1 MVVAALYGAGS
12 GALHAVTGPDHLLS
26 LGPIA
31 LTRPRAPWRI
41 GLAWGFGHA
50 LGTLLLGLP
59 ALFLAR
65 FVHLPSLSAWGDRM
79 AAITLLATALWS
91 ALSLRKRA
99 QPTADAATRDDVRS
113 PVAVGLVHGVSGAAS
128 LMLMLP
134 LLVRGDPVS
143 GALFLAAFGLGGM
156 VAMAALTSLLAEVG
170 GKLGARTIAGAQ
182 LALVLAS
189 ALLGVAWLV
198 G

>member
-31 LTRPRAPWRI
+31 LMRPRAPWRI

-59 ALFLAR
+59 ALFLTR
-65 FVHLPSLSAWGDRM
+65 VVSLSSLSVWGDRV
-79 AAITLLATALWS
+79 AAVALLVTALLS
-91 ALSLRKRA
+91 ALSLRKPA
-99 QPTADAATRDDVRS
+99 QASPRDDVRS

-128 LMLMLP
+128 LLLMLP
-134 LLVRGDPVS
+134 MLASGQPLH
-143 GALFLAAFGLGGM
+143 GALFLTTFGLGGM
-156 VAMAALTSLLAEVG
+156 IAMAISTSLLAGVG
-170 GKLGARTIAGAQ
+170 QRLGARTIAAAQ
-182 LALVLAS
+182 RTLIAAS
-189 ALLGVAWLV
+189 AALGLAWLLG
-198 G
+198 